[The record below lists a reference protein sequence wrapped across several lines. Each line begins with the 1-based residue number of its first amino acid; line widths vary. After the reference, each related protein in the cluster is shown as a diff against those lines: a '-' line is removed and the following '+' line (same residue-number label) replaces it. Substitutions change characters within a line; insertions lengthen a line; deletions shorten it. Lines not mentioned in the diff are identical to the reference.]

1 MNKGV
6 IRMNKLQVEA
16 RLRQYLK
23 SHFINFEVDIDN
35 DVPRYTM
42 IFQGYDNAPNKAI
55 ETCIW
60 LYNDEM
66 EVRTYYPQVAAEWCK
81 DHCKNI
87 PMLMRLFNY
96 INAMVLLKSADG
108 AGGSLYQPHHLHT
121 PRIYMTEDDC
131 FDITLT
137 TVICYDFYEVA
148 PLETEDYITAFCPE
162 LLANLSP
169 AIFGLLLDLIDFE
182 SAKQYIQINILKNK

>member
-1 MNKGV
+1 MNR
-6 IRMNKLQVEA
+6 IQVEA

-35 DVPRYTM
+35 GVTRYTM
-42 IFQGYDNAPNKAI
+42 IFRGYDSAPNKAI
-55 ETCIW
+55 EICIW

-81 DHCKNI
+81 DHSENI

-96 INAMVLLKSADG
+96 INATVWLKSADG
-108 AGGSLYQPHHLHT
+108 AGGTLYQPHHLHT

-148 PLETEDYITAFCPE
+148 PLETEDYITAYCPE

-182 SAKQYIQINILKNK
+182 TAKQYIQINVLKNK

>member
-81 DHCKNI
+81 DHCKTY
-87 PMLMRLFNY
+87 L
-96 INAMVLLKSADG
+96 
-108 AGGSLYQPHHLHT
+108 
-121 PRIYMTEDDC
+121 C
-131 FDITLT
+131 
-137 TVICYDFYEVA
+137 
-148 PLETEDYITAFCPE
+148 
-162 LLANLSP
+162 
-169 AIFGLLLDLIDFE
+169 
-182 SAKQYIQINILKNK
+182 